1 MSKIGKKIIEIP
13 TGVELIIN
21 GSTVIVKG
29 PK

>member
-13 TGVELIIN
+13 AGVELQIT
-21 GSTVIVKG
+21 GSLVHVKG

>member
-1 MSKIGKKIIEIP
+1 MSKIGKKVIEIP
-13 TGVELIIN
+13 AGVEVNVN